1 MKKKKKL
8 VIITGLSGSGKTY
21 ALHTFEDIG
30 YYCIDNL
37 PVDLIST
44 FLNLIERTK
53 ADINEIAII
62 CDIREK
68 QFIENFEKTY
78 NDLKKSKIDLTLLFL
93 EANDETLLRRYS
105 ETRRPHPLR
114 DEKLL
119 SQVIKKEREML
130 ESIKSLSEIVIDTSA
145 FNVHQL
151 KGYISSHFTAEDEKS
166 GNFRIHI
173 ISFGFK
179 NGLPLDADMVLDVR
193 FLPNPF
199 FEYELKD
206 KSGLDNQVVDY
217 ILKTQEFKV
226 FFDKIKDL
234 LIFLLPNYKREGK
247 FYLNIAIGCTG
258 GRHRSVVVAE
268 EVFKLLT
275 EQGYNVII
283 EHRDINISAL

>member
-1 MKKKKKL
+1 MKNRNKL

-53 ADINEIAII
+53 ADIKEVAII

-68 QFIENFEKTY
+68 RFIENFEMTY
-78 NDLKKSKIDLTLLFL
+78 NDLKKSNIEMTLLFL
-93 EANDETLLRRYS
+93 EANDEILLRRYS

-114 DEKLL
+114 NENLL
-119 SQVIKKEREML
+119 SEVIKKEREML
-130 ESIKSLSEIVIDTSA
+130 LGIKSLADEVIDTSA

-151 KGYISSHFTAEDEKS
+151 KAYLSKHFAAEDEKV
-166 GNFRIHI
+166 GKFRINI

-179 NGLPLDADMVLDVR
+179 NGLPMDADMVFDVR

-199 FEYELKD
+199 FEDELKD
-206 KSGLDNQVVDY
+206 KSGLDGQVVKY
-217 ILKTQEFKV
+217 ITGTNEFIQ
-226 FFDKIKDL
+226 FFDRIKDL
-234 LIFLLPNYKREGK
+234 LLFLLPNYKREGK
-247 FYLNIAIGCTG
+247 YYLNIAVGCTG
-258 GRHRSVVVAE
+258 GRHRSVVVSE
-268 EVFKLLT
+268 EIFKLLT
-275 EQGYNVII
+275 EEGYNIRI
-283 EHRDINISAL
+283 EHRDINLSA

>member
-53 ADINEIAII
+53 ADISEIAII

-68 QFIENFEKTY
+68 RFIENFEKTY
-78 NDLKKSKIDLTLLFL
+78 NELKKGNLDLILLFL
-93 EANDETLLRRYS
+93 EASDETLVRRFS

-114 DEKLL
+114 DENLL

-130 ESIKSLSEIVIDTSA
+130 LSIKSLADIVIDTTA

-151 KGYISSHFTAEDEKS
+151 KSYITNHFAAEDEKA
-166 GNFRIHI
+166 GKFRINI

-179 NGLPLDADMVLDVR
+179 NGIPLGTDMLLDVR

-199 FEYELKD
+199 FEHELREKT
-206 KSGLDNQVVDY
+206 GLDIQVVKY
-217 ILKTQEFKV
+217 IEKTIEFQEFFPKL
-226 FFDKIKDL
+226 KDL
-234 LIFLLPNYKREGK
+234 LRFLVPNYNREGK
-247 FYLNIAIGCTG
+247 FYLNIAFGCTG

-268 EVFKLLT
+268 EVFKFLSK
-275 EQGYNVII
+275 EGYNVII
-283 EHRDINISAL
+283 EHRDIYLSGL

>member
-1 MKKKKKL
+1 MKKRKKL

-53 ADINEIAII
+53 ADIKEVAII

-68 QFIENFEKTY
+68 RFIENFEMTY
-78 NDLKKSKIDLTLLFL
+78 NDLKKSNIEMTLLFL
-93 EANDETLLRRYS
+93 EANDDILLRRYS

-114 DEKLL
+114 NENLL
-119 SQVIKKEREML
+119 SEVIKKEREML
-130 ESIKSLSEIVIDTSA
+130 LGIKSLADDVIDTSA

-151 KGYISSHFTAEDEKS
+151 KAYLSKHFTAEDEKV
-166 GNFRIHI
+166 GKFRINI

-179 NGLPLDADMVLDVR
+179 NGLPMDADMVFDVR

-199 FEYELKD
+199 FEDELKD
-206 KSGLDNQVVDY
+206 KSGLDGQVVKY
-217 ILKTQEFKV
+217 ITGTNEFIQ
-226 FFDKIKDL
+226 FFDRIKDL
-234 LIFLLPNYKREGK
+234 LLFLMPNYKREGK
-247 FYLNIAIGCTG
+247 YYLNIAVGCTG
-258 GRHRSVVVAE
+258 GRHRSVVVSE
-268 EVFKLLT
+268 EIFKLLT
-275 EQGYNVII
+275 EEGYNIRI
-283 EHRDINISAL
+283 EHRDINLSA

>member
-1 MKKKKKL
+1 MKKRKKL

-53 ADINEIAII
+53 ADIKEVAII

-68 QFIENFEKTY
+68 RFIENFEMTY
-78 NDLKKSKIDLTLLFL
+78 NDLKKSNIEMTLLFL
-93 EANDETLLRRYS
+93 EANDEILLRRYS

-114 DEKLL
+114 NENLL
-119 SQVIKKEREML
+119 SEVIKKEREML
-130 ESIKSLSEIVIDTSA
+130 LGIKSLADDVIDTSS

-151 KGYISSHFTAEDEKS
+151 KAYLSKHFATEDEKV
-166 GNFRIHI
+166 GKFRINI

-179 NGLPLDADMVLDVR
+179 NGLPMDADMVLDVR

-199 FEYELKD
+199 FEDELKD
-206 KSGLDNQVVDY
+206 KSGLDGQVVKY
-217 ILKTQEFKV
+217 ITGTNEFIQ
-226 FFDKIKDL
+226 FFDRIKDL
-234 LIFLLPNYKREGK
+234 LLFLLPNYKREGK
-247 FYLNIAIGCTG
+247 YYLNIAVGCTG
-258 GRHRSVVVAE
+258 GRHRSVVVSE
-268 EVFKLLT
+268 EIFKLLT
-275 EQGYNVII
+275 KEGYNIRI
-283 EHRDINISAL
+283 EHRDINLSA

>member
-1 MKKKKKL
+1 
-8 VIITGLSGSGKTY
+8 
-21 ALHTFEDIG
+21 
-30 YYCIDNL
+30 
-37 PVDLIST
+37 
-44 FLNLIERTK
+44 
-53 ADINEIAII
+53 
-62 CDIREK
+62 
-68 QFIENFEKTY
+68 
-78 NDLKKSKIDLTLLFL
+78 
-93 EANDETLLRRYS
+93 
-105 ETRRPHPLR
+105 
-114 DEKLL
+114 
-119 SQVIKKEREML
+119 
-130 ESIKSLSEIVIDTSA
+130 
-145 FNVHQL
+145 
-151 KGYISSHFTAEDEKS
+151 
-166 GNFRIHI
+166 
-173 ISFGFK
+173 
-179 NGLPLDADMVLDVR
+179 MVLDVR